1 MVTHRTRFGTLVA
14 VLLLAAGSCHP
25 AEEPELTPASATFLS
40 NDRAVAKLAAAN
52 CDREL
57 ACNNIGSGRRYETRN
72 SCLSTFE
79 REKYEQ
85 LGFRHCVLGVD
96 YRELDACSHEILAAN
111 CGLRLDTLDSS
122 HSYSAA
128 RLCRD

>member
-1 MVTHRTRFGTLVA
+1 MVTNRTRLGTPVA
-14 VLLLAAGSCHP
+14 VLVLAAGCSHP
-25 AEEPELTPASATFLS
+25 AEEPELRPASATFLS
-40 NDRAVAKLAAAN
+40 NDRAAAKLANAN

-57 ACNNIGSGRRYETRN
+57 ACNNIGSGRRYETKD

-85 LGFRHCVLGVD
+85 LGFRQCVLGVD
-96 YRELDACSHEILAAN
+96 YGELDTCSREIMAAN
-111 CGLRLDTLDSS
+111 CGLRLDTLESLRSCSS
-122 HSYSAA
+122 A